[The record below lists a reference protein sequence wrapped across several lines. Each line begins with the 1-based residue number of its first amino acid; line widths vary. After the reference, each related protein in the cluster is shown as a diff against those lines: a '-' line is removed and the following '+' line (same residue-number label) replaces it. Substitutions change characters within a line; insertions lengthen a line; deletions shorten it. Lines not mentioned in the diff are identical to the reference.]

1 MGMNKLVFAAL
12 SVGCL
17 LAAGAGGFLAVRLA
31 QPAPQA
37 TLLPANPAA
46 PAVVP
51 SAADPVQPGAPGS
64 QAGMMPSA
72 PAAPEAAPA
81 VSPVATRVPAA
92 PPAPV
97 QPPPPTATPGP
108 RPGAPVRVAT
118 RVGTSAGSRP
128 ASRPAPSSSRETSE
142 TTAVASPVVIPTLP
156 PATAPAPGPASGS
169 PVPQN
174 AGTMWESRQPVQAET
189 PMVAETV
196 PEPPPAPQYVELTV
210 PRDAVLGLQIERT
223 VSSENARTEDRVTA
237 RVTRDVRVGNRIA
250 IPAGS
255 LVTGSVLDVDRGGRV
270 RGRSRLS
277 IRFHTLTLSDG
288 TDITLRTDPVIR
300 EGQSAS
306 GESAAKVGGAA
317 IGGAILGAILGGQ
330 RGAAVGAGIGAAGGT
345 AAAMTNTPDAARL
358 SAGTTITLRMQE
370 QLIVSVPRD

>member
-1 MGMNKLVFAAL
+1 
-12 SVGCL
+12 
-17 LAAGAGGFLAVRLA
+17 
-31 QPAPQA
+31 
-37 TLLPANPAA
+37 
-46 PAVVP
+46 
-51 SAADPVQPGAPGS
+51 
-64 QAGMMPSA
+64 
-72 PAAPEAAPA
+72 
-81 VSPVATRVPAA
+81 
-92 PPAPV
+92 
-97 QPPPPTATPGP
+97 
-108 RPGAPVRVAT
+108 
-118 RVGTSAGSRP
+118 
-128 ASRPAPSSSRETSE
+128 
-142 TTAVASPVVIPTLP
+142 
-156 PATAPAPGPASGS
+156 
-169 PVPQN
+169 
-174 AGTMWESRQPVQAET
+174 MWESRQTVQADT

-196 PEPPPAPQYVELTV
+196 PEPPPAPQYVEVTV

-277 IRFHTLTLSDG
+277 IRFHTLTLTDG
-288 TDITLRTDPVIR
+288 TDVTLRTDPVIR

>member
-37 TLLPANPAA
+37 TLLPADPAA

-51 SAADPVQPGAPGS
+51 SATVPVQPVAAGS
-64 QAGMMPSA
+64 QTGTRPSA
-72 PAAPEAAPA
+72 PAALEAAPA
-81 VSPVATRVPAA
+81 VSPVATRVPAV

-97 QPPPPTATPGP
+97 QPPPPAAQPDP
-108 RPGAPVRVAT
+108 RPGAPVRIAT

-128 ASRPAPSSSRETSE
+128 ASRPAASSSRETSE
-142 TTAVASPVVIPTLP
+142 VAAVASPVVPATLP
-156 PATAPAPGPASGS
+156 PATAPALGPTPGS

-174 AGTMWESRQPVQAET
+174 AGTMWESRQPVQADT
-189 PMVAETV
+189 PMVVETV
-196 PEPPPAPQYVELTV
+196 PEPPPVPQYVEVTI

-250 IPAGS
+250 IPAGA

-277 IRFHTLTLSDG
+277 IRFHTLTLNDG
-288 TDITLRTDPVIR
+288 TEVTLRTDPVIR

-370 QLIVSVPRD
+370 QILVSVPRD